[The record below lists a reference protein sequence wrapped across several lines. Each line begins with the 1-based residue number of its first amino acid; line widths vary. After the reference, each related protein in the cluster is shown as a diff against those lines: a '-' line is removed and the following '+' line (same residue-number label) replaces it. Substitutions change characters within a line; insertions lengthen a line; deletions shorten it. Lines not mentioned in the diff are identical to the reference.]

1 MAFLLLRR
9 GEQLKSLLISKE
21 GFCCINKQHL
31 FGYLPY
37 SLIPLWPIILMQ
49 KVHNFSAGPGILP
62 QEVLQQASEACLNF
76 ENLNLSLLEIS
87 HRSKNY
93 EKVMEEARSIIK
105 ELFEVG
111 DEYEVL
117 YLGGGASLQFA
128 MVPYNLLRESGFAA
142 YVNTGTWAN
151 KAIKEARII
160 GNTKVI
166 ASSEDKNYTYIPKGY
181 EIPSDADYLHIT
193 SNNTIYGTQLKQ
205 FPKSPIP
212 VVCDMS
218 SDIFS
223 RRVDASQFALI
234 YAGAQK
240 NMGPAGSTMVMVRKD
255 VLGKTGRKMLSMLDY
270 QVHIKSGSMYNTPP
284 VFPIY
289 VTLLTLRWLK
299 KNGGLAWM
307 EKVNDQKA
315 KMIYDEIDRNS
326 MFYGTTAKEDRS
338 NMNVCFLLHQPEL
351 EPEFDKFWKEQNIS
365 GLRGHRDVGGYRASI
380 YNALPAESV
389 KVLVDC
395 MQAFEKKFA

>member
-1 MAFLLLRR
+1 M
-9 GEQLKSLLISKE
+9 S
-21 GFCCINKQHL
+21 
-31 FGYLPY
+31 
-37 SLIPLWPIILMQ
+37 

-62 QEVLQQASEACLNF
+62 AEVLKQAAEACINF
-76 ENLNLSLLEIS
+76 DNLQLSLLEIS

-93 EKVMEEARSIIK
+93 EKVMDEARAIVK

-128 MVPYNLLRESGFAA
+128 MVPYNLLSENGYAA
-142 YVNTGTWAN
+142 YVNTGVWAS
-151 KAIKEARII
+151 KAIKEAKLI

-166 ASSEDKNYTYIPKGY
+166 ASSEDNKFNYIPKGY
-181 EIPSDADYLHIT
+181 EIPADADYLHIT
-193 SNNTIYGTQLKQ
+193 SNNTIYGTQMKS

-223 RRVDASQFALI
+223 RPVNAKDFDLI

-240 NMGPAGSTMVMVRKD
+240 NMGPAGSTMVMVKKSA
-255 VLGKTGRKMLSMLDY
+255 LGKTGRKMLSMLDY
-270 QVHIKSGSMYNTPP
+270 QVHIKGGSMYNTPP

-289 VTLLTLRWLK
+289 VTLLTLQWLK
-299 KNGGLAWM
+299 KMGGINWIADLNT
-307 EKVNDQKA
+307 KKA
-315 KMIYDEIDRNS
+315 DLLYNEIDRNS
-326 MFYGTTAKEDRS
+326 MFVGTTATEDRS
-338 NMNVCFLLHQPEL
+338 QMNVCFLMNKPEL
-351 EPEFDKFWKEQNIS
+351 EPEFDKFWKEAGIS
-365 GLRGHRDVGGYRASI
+365 GIRGHRDVGGYRASL
-380 YNALPAESV
+380 YNALPLESV
-389 KVLVDC
+389 KVLVDV